1 MSIKSNVL
9 VVGGLGH
16 FGVKITSHLQADT
29 NNHVLILEKKEKIR
43 AAYISGEIGEI
54 GIPLSNIVA
63 FEEGIFSQFDGEI
76 FSTVRTPMISSV
88 VFAIRH
94 RAPAT
99 TGLQTAFVLEDGL
112 LRDSLEKVVLFPLEL
127 LRCLEYDR
135 PGKTNRRVILVYSS
149 NANYVS
155 HQTLAYHVTNS
166 AVANL
171 FKFLAV
177 NLYGLGV
184 KVFMIEVGVL
194 DANVDQ
200 QGKIGDLQKFA
211 PSKFKELVELL
222 DFLLRVDGFGLVG
235 KSIQLTGVRNLL
247 DSTAV
252 SEGVFGDL
260 RVRSNIQPDSNF

>member
-1 MSIKSNVL
+1 MAIKSNVL

-16 FGVKITSHLQADT
+16 FGVKITSHLILDT
-29 NNHVLILEKKEKIR
+29 NFHVLILERKEKIR
-43 AAYISGEIGEI
+43 AAYSSGEMGEL
-54 GIPLSNIVA
+54 GISLRDIFA
-63 FEEGIFSQFDGEI
+63 FEEGVFSQFDGEV
-76 FSTVRTPMISSV
+76 FSTIQAPIISSV
-88 VFAIRH
+88 IFAIRH
-94 RAPAT
+94 RTPPT
-99 TGLQTAFVLEDGL
+99 VGLQTVSILEEGL

-127 LRCLEYDR
+127 LRCLEFDR
-135 PGKTNRRVILVYSS
+135 QGKTNRRVILVYSS
-149 NANYVS
+149 NANFIS

-177 NLYGLGV
+177 NLYNLDV

-194 DANVDQ
+194 DANVVQ
-200 QGKIGDLQKFA
+200 EGKLGGFQKFA
-211 PSKFKELVELL
+211 PSKFVELLQLL
-222 DFLLRVDGFGLVG
+222 DFLMSVGGFGLVG

-260 RVRSNIQPDSNF
+260 RVRSNIQLDPSP